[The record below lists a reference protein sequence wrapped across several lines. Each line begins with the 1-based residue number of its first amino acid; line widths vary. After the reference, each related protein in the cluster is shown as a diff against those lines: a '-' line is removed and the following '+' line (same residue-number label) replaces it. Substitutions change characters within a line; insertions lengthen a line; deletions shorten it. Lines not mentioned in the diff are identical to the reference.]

1 VRLSRLVAVATFC
14 LGFGI
19 ALHAVASELYHKGG
33 YAEILS
39 WQGEWAGL
47 ALMMIGFLA
56 LLLSK

>member
-1 VRLSRLVAVATFC
+1 MLRVFLAVTTFC

-39 WQGEWAGL
+39 WQGEWLGL
-47 ALMMIGFLA
+47 ALVAIGFLA
-56 LLLSK
+56 LLLSR